1 MAKLI
6 MALRKGE
13 VLLLLFVLCMQMAA
27 HTQAA
32 GQPSSRNTGQPEHSI
47 VEDKNQP
54 ATQTGNHE
62 QSGDSDTNRSD
73 QDSKAAKHKTHFH
86 LGEVTV
92 GAGYTNFGH
101 SLIAPFY
108 PYYPYGVSTIGTFHT
123 LLFEDLIYGRLYYP
137 PYDLTYAITKG
148 EVRLQSLGRNKNAAV
163 YIDNAYAGT
172 AGKLKHMWLD
182 PGAYDLVL
190 KAADASSFHQRIYVL
205 SGKTLKITPEF
216 KMNRS
221 TPRDEEKK

>member
-6 MALRKGE
+6 IVLRHSQ
-13 VLLLLFVLCMQMAA
+13 VLLLLIVLCMQMAVHA
-27 HTQAA
+27 QSAA
-32 GQPSSRNTGQPEHSI
+32 PPSAPKSGEPEPSVADH
-47 VEDKNQP
+47 KNQP
-54 ATQTGNHE
+54 ATQTGDHE
-62 QSGDSDTNRSD
+62 QNGNTDTNRSD
-73 QDSKAAKHKTHFH
+73 EDSKAAKHRTHFH
-86 LGEVTV
+86 LGEVAV
-92 GAGYTNFGH
+92 GASYTNFGR

-123 LLFEDLIYGRLYYP
+123 LLFEDLFYRPLYYP
-137 PYDLTYAITKG
+137 DLTYALTKG
-148 EVRLQSLGRNKNAAV
+148 EVKLQSLGRNKNAAV

-172 AGKLKHMWLD
+172 AGKLKHIWLD

-216 KMNRS
+216 KMNGS
-221 TPRDEEKK
+221 TAGAEEKK